1 MFKNLLDTSIVTN
14 KFKKNIIM
22 SGDQVNQFSIFMN
35 LLVLSILAIELQ
47 EQLKGKNN
55 TDTFLFVFTLQGTA
69 VFCIPAPIHIGSN

>member
-55 TDTFLFVFTLQGTA
+55 TDTFLFVFTLPGIA
-69 VFCIPAPIHIGSN
+69 VLCIPAPIQIRSN